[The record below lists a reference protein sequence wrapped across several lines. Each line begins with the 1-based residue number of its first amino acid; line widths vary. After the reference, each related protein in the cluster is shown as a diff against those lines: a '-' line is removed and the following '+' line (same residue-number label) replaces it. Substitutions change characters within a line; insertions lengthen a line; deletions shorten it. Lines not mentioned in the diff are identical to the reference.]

1 MAIKYGR
8 KKRKQ
13 SNIFNTVVTAFLLCT
28 IFLSV
33 VSYFF
38 ISAEE
43 EAYETLHI
51 QTKQIKD
58 DIHLQLHSDFENLET
73 MANFASKLH
82 RDGESYDL
90 LFESFKPIGLIANIG
105 ILTPDNVF
113 LTKAGSMDLTGRISC
128 EEEAKRGKYISG
140 RIEDRTKGGIEII
153 RSAVPVKSGEKTIGI
168 LYGVIRL
175 EALMDKYGKMS
186 DELNA
191 QLFLFSKSDGKLVM
205 DTIDSNLENI
215 SDFKNRRYVGGY
227 SYDAFVSTDK
237 GYTSFIS
244 AYTGEQMYIH
254 YSLIDEFGWM
264 IMLARPES
272 QVFEEAH
279 SISRILLV
287 SFVLI
292 VAIIILYVFSVMKK
306 ERQRN
311 NIMQCAS
318 TIRKLLL
325 EINQNNNNVSESLKN
340 ICSLSKARS
349 AIFTD
354 TDGEDYWYIVPS
366 SENKLLLG
374 EDRRYFQSQL
384 FKYAADNYK
393 INGTM
398 LGIMTI
404 LQDQHLLRSNPDF
417 YNFMR
422 THSISKITFTSVTDK
437 NNHVSILAVL
447 NPANKNSARI
457 LLEEIAFCFSIA
469 IYNKKHLSRTETAA
483 MTDSLTG
490 TLNRVSYKN
499 DIRSFDAERPEN
511 FACVYIDVNELH
523 MCNNK
528 YGHAAGDAMLM
539 YIANT
544 LKEFFYGYSIY
555 RMGGDEFLVFAKGIE
570 QDTLQKSLRSF
581 EEHLVP
587 MDYHVAIGVS
597 YRSQNTNTEEMV
609 REAEVRMYEE
619 KAKYYQNKEQK
630 KVTNQERFIHLKTG
644 IKEIDTLISV
654 LKEKYFGIYRVS
666 LDTNSAHR
674 ILMPAYLG
682 YSEDESDFSAL
693 LSKYIEDTVNPDY
706 HRSVSTFLNYEHL
719 KKQLA
724 TGNVPRITFKKI
736 TNETVVLS
744 VYRLDDS
751 NSTVD
756 DTLWMFARE

>member
-13 SNIFNTVVTAFLLCT
+13 SNIFNTVVTAFLLCA

-43 EAYETLHI
+43 EAYENLHI

-113 LTKAGSMDLTGRISC
+113 LTKAGTMDLTGRISF
-128 EEEAKRGKYISG
+128 EDEATRGKYISG
-140 RIEDRTKGGIEII
+140 RTEDLTKGGIEII

-175 EALMDKYGKMS
+175 EALMEKYGKMS

-227 SYDAFVSTDK
+227 SYDDFVSTDK

-254 YSLIDEFGWM
+254 YSLLDEFGWM

-287 SFVLI
+287 SFALI

-354 TDGEDYWYIVPS
+354 TDGEDYWHIVPS

-384 FKYAADNYK
+384 FKYAADSYK

-404 LQDQHLLRSNPDF
+404 LQDNHLLRSNPDF

-422 THSISKITFTSVTDK
+422 THSISKITFASVTDK
-437 NNHVSILAVL
+437 NNHVSILAAL

-490 TLNRVSYKN
+490 ALNRVSYKN
-499 DIRSFDAERPEN
+499 DIQGFDAERPEN
-511 FACVYIDVNELH
+511 FACIYIDVNELH

-630 KVTNQERFIHLKTG
+630 KVTNQEGFIHLKTG

-682 YSEDESDFSAL
+682 YSEDENDFSTL
-693 LSKYIEDTVNPDY
+693 LSKYIEDTVSPDY

-751 NSTVD
+751 NNTVD